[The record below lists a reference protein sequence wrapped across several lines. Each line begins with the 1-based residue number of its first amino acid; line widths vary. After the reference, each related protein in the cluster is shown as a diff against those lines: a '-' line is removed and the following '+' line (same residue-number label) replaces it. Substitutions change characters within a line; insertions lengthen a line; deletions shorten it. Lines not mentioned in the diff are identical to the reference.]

1 MSELL
6 AHLAQWAVEVVY
18 AFGYGGV
25 FVLIALANLHVPIPT
40 ELTLPLAGFLVGQG
54 RFSFVL
60 VLVVSTAAAVAAS
73 LVLYFLGLCIGE
85 ERLHQVIKPI
95 ERFKILYRSDL
106 DKASEVFERHGG
118 KAILIGH
125 LVPSVGALIS
135 IPAGIKRMPVLGGF
149 MSYTVLGCG
158 LWNGVFI
165 VLGWV
170 MGAQWVRVEQYMPVI
185 EYVLLAAIGVGIFWF
200 VWHRRRVSR

>member
-6 AHLAQWAVEVVY
+6 AHLAQWAVEVIY

-25 FVLIALANLHVPIPT
+25 FVLVALANLHLPIPT
-40 ELTLPLAGFLVGQG
+40 ELTLSLAGFLVGQG

-60 VLVVSTAAAVAAS
+60 VLVVSTVAAVAAS
-73 LVLYFLGLCIGE
+73 LVLYALGLCISE
-85 ERLHQVIKPI
+85 ERLRQLIKPI

-106 DKASEVFERHGG
+106 DKASKVFERHGG

-125 LVPSVGALIS
+125 LIPSVGALIS
-135 IPAGIKRMPVLGGF
+135 IPAGIKGMPVLGRF
-149 MSYTVLGCG
+149 MTYTVVGCA

-170 MGAQWVRVEQYMPVI
+170 LGAQWVRVEQYMPI
-185 EYVLLAAIGVGIFWF
+185 SEYVLLAAIVVGIFWF
-200 VWHRRRVSR
+200 VWHRLKVSR